1 MNAPAKDLTACVFFV
16 SLFLG
21 TAAEAATIEGV
32 TFADRY
38 QAGTTTLTLNNVGL
52 LRYRVIFKGYVA
64 ALYLGEG
71 VRPEQVLTDV
81 PKRLELEYFWSIA
94 SPDFGKAAEK
104 ILADNFPA
112 AQITSFRSR
121 LDRLN
126 TLYENVKPGDR
137 YALTYIPGVGTELA
151 LNGKP
156 KGIIEGAD
164 FAAAYFAIWLGAKPL
179 DASLKAQLLT
189 PLAPDYQ

>member
-1 MNAPAKDLTACVFFV
+1 MNAPAKGLTACVFFV
-16 SLFLG
+16 WLFLG
-21 TAAEAATIEGV
+21 TAADAATIEGV

-94 SPDFGKAAEK
+94 GPDFGKAAEK
-104 ILADNFPA
+104 ILANNFPA
-112 AQITSFRSR
+112 AQVTSFRSR

-126 TLYENVKPGDR
+126 TLYENVIPGDR

-156 KGIIEGAD
+156 KGIIEGTD

-189 PLAPDYQ
+189 PPAPGYQ